1 MHKCGKKTSSLHC
14 NKNQTLG
21 PVVAGCETSLREKP
35 YNYRHDSILLNLG
48 RTLESIKSIDKDITV
63 YKFSTMITGK
73 NQRPELIVVSNNK
86 LYL

>member
-1 MHKCGKKTSSLHC
+1 M
-14 NKNQTLG
+14 
-21 PVVAGCETSLREKP
+21 VAGCETSLREKP